1 MKVLICGAGLAGL
14 ALAHCLDA
22 KGWQVVVLEKAPGPR
37 TQGYMIDFFGPGYD
51 AVEAMGLLPRVR
63 ELGYRVEEASYV
75 DRRGRR
81 RAALDFGRFAKALG
95 GRLVSIMRPDLERVL
110 REALPG
116 RVDLRFGTSVVMAR
130 SESDGVRVEL
140 SDGSAIDADLLVGA
154 DGIHSTVRRLVT
166 GDDRE
171 TVRHLGFHTA
181 AFVFDDAGFHAQ
193 LGNRFYLTDTIGRQ
207 MGFYGL
213 RDGRVAAFAVHR
225 ARTTT
230 LPADARAAIRE
241 EYASLGWLVP
251 RALAACPP
259 AEEVY
264 YDLVAQVELAQWSRG
279 RITLVGDACYAVSL
293 LAGQGASLGIGGA
306 YVLAEQLDRA
316 GSIDAALEAYERQWR
331 PVVVEK
337 QRVARSVAGWF
348 VPESE
353 WKLFLRRTT
362 MRLSRLPGVRRRVAG
377 MLAGKPIRLAPTS
390 Q

>member
-1 MKVLICGAGLAGL
+1 
-14 ALAHCLDA
+14 
-22 KGWQVVVLEKAPGPR
+22 
-37 TQGYMIDFFGPGYD
+37 
-51 AVEAMGLLPRVR
+51 
-63 ELGYRVEEASYV
+63 
-75 DRRGRR
+75 
-81 RAALDFGRFAKALG
+81 
-95 GRLVSIMRPDLERVL
+95 
-110 REALPG
+110 
-116 RVDLRFGTSVVMAR
+116 
-130 SESDGVRVEL
+130 
-140 SDGSAIDADLLVGA
+140 
-154 DGIHSTVRRLVT
+154 
-166 GDDRE
+166 
-171 TVRHLGFHTA
+171 VRHLGFHTA

-230 LPADARAAIRE
+230 LPADARAVIRE